1 MGLKNKKSRDPNKFA
16 TEIFDPNVAG
26 EDLINAILAL
36 KNRIKSDQVYPKS
49 LQLCNITSLYNNKKR
64 PVNEFE

>member
-16 TEIFDPNVAG
+16 NEIFDPNVAG

-36 KNRIKSDQVYPKS
+36 KNRIKSGQVYPKS
-49 LQLCNITSLYNNKKR
+49 PQLCNITGLYKKKR